1 MSATAIKDAIL
12 AFLAAAGAFIANIL
26 GGWDAMLA
34 LLVAMMAADYIT
46 GLIVAGVFK
55 KSDKTETGKLSS
67 DAGFKGLVKKC
78 MVLLLVYIA
87 VLLDNATGAHYVRS
101 AVLVFFIGNEG
112 LSLLENIGL
121 MGVPFP
127 KFLKD
132 MLQALH
138 DAGDKGKT
146 GKKDDDKDDDEE
158 ADDGDGG

>member
-1 MSATAIKDAIL
+1 MSATQIKDAIL
-12 AFLAAAGAFIANIL
+12 AFLAAAGAYIANIL

-121 MGVPFP
+121 MGVPYP
-127 KFLKD
+127 AFLKN

-138 DAGDKGKT
+138 DKGDKGNDKT
-146 GKKDDDKDDDEE
+146 DDEHKE
-158 ADDGDGG
+158 DDEHDGS